1 MLQREN
7 KVMRVTKRENVGGI
21 GITLNGIRMDEGECF
36 RYLGVDIEIDGG
48 VKSVMK
54 HCVIEGEK
62 ISSVL
67 WKIWKGERMS
77 KDTRR
82 SLYEG
87 ILVLTL
93 LYGSEL

>member
-62 ISSVL
+62 I
-67 WKIWKGERMS
+67 WKGERMS